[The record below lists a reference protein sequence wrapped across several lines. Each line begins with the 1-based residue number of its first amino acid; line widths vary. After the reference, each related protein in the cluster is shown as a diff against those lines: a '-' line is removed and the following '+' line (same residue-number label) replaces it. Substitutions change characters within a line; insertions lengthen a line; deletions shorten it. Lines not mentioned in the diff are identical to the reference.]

1 MIPHRIPLSLPARTR
16 CPVMA
21 AMRNGTT
28 ILPPSSATETIK
40 TVVAE
45 LKSINRSEWVAAHQ
59 VGYNPVVTAIVSAF
73 DYNNEEIVEIDS
85 ERYVVYRTYSRKD
98 DYIELML
105 RKKVG
110 EADE

>member
-1 MIPHRIPLSLPARTR
+1 MVDRVTDINLISRTF
-16 CPVMA
+16 
-21 AMRNGTT
+21 TSDT
-28 ILPPSSATETIK
+28 IGQQVATETMK

-59 VGYNPVVTAIVSAF
+59 VGYNPVVTAVVSAF

>member
-1 MIPHRIPLSLPARTR
+1 MVDKVTDINLISRTFATDEIGQQ
-16 CPVMA
+16 V
-21 AMRNGTT
+21 
-28 ILPPSSATETIK
+28 ATETIK

-45 LKSINRSEWVAAHQ
+45 LKSINRSEWVAAKQ
-59 VGYNPVVTAIVSAF
+59 IGYNPVVTAIVSAF

-85 ERYVVYRTYSRKD
+85 GRYVVYRTYSRKD

>member
-1 MIPHRIPLSLPARTR
+1 MVNKIADINLISRTFTKDEI
-16 CPVMA
+16 
-21 AMRNGTT
+21 GQQ
-28 ILPPSSATETIK
+28 IETETSRS
-40 TVVAE
+40 VVAE

-59 VGYNPVVTAIVSAF
+59 VGYNPVVTAIISAF
-73 DYNNEEIVEIDS
+73 DYSNEEIVEIDS

>member
-1 MIPHRIPLSLPARTR
+1 MTDRLTDINLISRTF
-16 CPVMA
+16 
-21 AMRNGTT
+21 TSDT
-28 ILPPSSATETIK
+28 IGQQVATETIK

-73 DYNNEEIVEIDS
+73 DYNNEEIVEINS

-110 EADE
+110 EADERNS

>member
-1 MIPHRIPLSLPARTR
+1 MTDRLTDINLISRTY
-16 CPVMA
+16 
-21 AMRNGTT
+21 
-28 ILPPSSATETIK
+28 SSSDIIGQQVATETIK

-59 VGYNPVVTAIVSAF
+59 VGYNPVVTAIISAF

-110 EADE
+110 EADERNS

>member
-1 MIPHRIPLSLPARTR
+1 MVNKITDINLISRTFR
-16 CPVMA
+16 KDEI
-21 AMRNGTT
+21 GQQ
-28 ILPPSSATETIK
+28 IATETVK

>member
-1 MIPHRIPLSLPARTR
+1 MVNRIADINLISRTY
-16 CPVMA
+16 A
-21 AMRNGTT
+21 SSDT
-28 ILPPSSATETIK
+28 IGQQVATETIK

-110 EADE
+110 EADERNS

>member
-1 MIPHRIPLSLPARTR
+1 MTDRLTDINLISRTY
-16 CPVMA
+16 A
-21 AMRNGTT
+21 SSDT
-28 ILPPSSATETIK
+28 IGQQVATETIK

>member
-1 MIPHRIPLSLPARTR
+1 MVDRIADINLMSRTF
-16 CPVMA
+16 
-21 AMRNGTT
+21 TSDT
-28 ILPPSSATETIK
+28 IGQQVATETIK

>member
-1 MIPHRIPLSLPARTR
+1 MIDRIADINLISRTF
-16 CPVMA
+16 
-21 AMRNGTT
+21 TSDT
-28 ILPPSSATETIK
+28 IGQQVATETIK

>member
-1 MIPHRIPLSLPARTR
+1 MTDRLTDINLISRTFITDEIGQQ
-16 CPVMA
+16 V
-21 AMRNGTT
+21 
-28 ILPPSSATETIK
+28 ATETIK

>member
-1 MIPHRIPLSLPARTR
+1 MTDRLTDINLISRTFASD
-16 CPVMA
+16 VI
-21 AMRNGTT
+21 GQQV
-28 ILPPSSATETIK
+28 ATETIK

>member
-1 MIPHRIPLSLPARTR
+1 MVDRVTDINLISRTF
-16 CPVMA
+16 VTDEI
-21 AMRNGTT
+21 GQQV
-28 ILPPSSATETIK
+28 ATETIK

-59 VGYNPVVTAIVSAF
+59 IGYNPIVTAIVSAF

>member
-1 MIPHRIPLSLPARTR
+1 MVDRVTDINLISRTFTSDTIGQQ
-16 CPVMA
+16 VA
-21 AMRNGTT
+21 A
-28 ILPPSSATETIK
+28 ETIK

>member
-1 MIPHRIPLSLPARTR
+1 MVDRVADINLISRTF
-16 CPVMA
+16 
-21 AMRNGTT
+21 TSDT
-28 ILPPSSATETIK
+28 IGQQVATETIK

>member
-1 MIPHRIPLSLPARTR
+1 MVDRVTNINLISRTF
-16 CPVMA
+16 VTDEI
-21 AMRNGTT
+21 GQQIT
-28 ILPPSSATETIK
+28 IEISRS
-40 TVVAE
+40 VVAE

-73 DYNNEEIVEIDS
+73 DYNNEEIVKINS

>member
-1 MIPHRIPLSLPARTR
+1 MTDRLTDINLISRTFKS
-16 CPVMA
+16 A
-21 AMRNGTT
+21 DT
-28 ILPPSSATETIK
+28 IGQQVATETIK

-59 VGYNPVVTAIVSAF
+59 VGYNPVVTAIISAF
-73 DYNNEEIVEIDS
+73 DYNDEEIVEIDS